1 MSRIFA
7 MLILSMATAK
17 AFSQTTLNFCT
28 SVEKEYCYFNNTQF
42 IAPIDSSQSL
52 IFMLV
57 KNPSGFGT
65 SKLKFDIYSIDKAT
79 NKELLI
85 NSLVQVVES
94 DWDWVWK
101 SDLFKSPGRYKV
113 KVINHLDGL
122 LVEKSFEIF
131 LPKK

>member
-1 MSRIFA
+1 MSRFFA
-7 MLILSMATAK
+7 MLILSMATAA

-65 SKLKFDIYSIDKAT
+65 SKLKFDIYTIEKAT
-79 NKELLI
+79 GKELLT
-85 NSLVQVVES
+85 NSLTQTVDS

-101 SDLFKSPGRYKV
+101 SDLFKSPGKYRV
-113 KVINHLDGL
+113 KVINHLDVL
-122 LVEKSFEIF
+122 MADKSFEIF